1 MAAPLPA
8 NSRTNHRRAKP
19 ATKAMHR
26 KMKKNVRPLPISP
39 EIPTYHPIRAM
50 VCPATIRAE
59 GKDFR
64 SRFTS
69 RSHSSCLASSR
80 GEGDLHHL
88 RRADAE
94 GEKGKFQPCGVARV
108 VRDAKGCQQQGD
120 EHDVEGHKPLPP
132 PHQPLQVQ
140 HGHEDIGADAQHH
153 GRPLDAHI
161 SHDAADVQIP
171 GGAGDQ
177 RHAVQGWRRSRA
189 PAAPGRPAG

>member
-69 RSHSSCLASSR
+69 RSHSNCLASSR
-80 GEGDLHHL
+80 VKVIFTTSAGPML
-88 RRADAE
+88 
-94 GEKGKFQPCGVARV
+94 KGR
-108 VRDAKGCQQQGD
+108 KGNF
-120 EHDVEGHKPLPP
+120 
-132 PHQPLQVQ
+132 
-140 HGHEDIGADAQHH
+140 
-153 GRPLDAHI
+153 
-161 SHDAADVQIP
+161 S
-171 GGAGDQ
+171 
-177 RHAVQGWRRSRA
+177 HAVLPVLSETPKGVSSRAMNTTLKATSHFHRRISRSRSNMDMKI
-189 PAAPGRPAG
+189 